1 MGKVFL
7 LAMLAGALAFGALCA
22 PALAQS
28 DSAVDEYQENVP
40 GAGGGPSS
48 NEGGQGGG
56 GAGGG
61 GGSESGGSAGGG
73 AGASL
78 APATADELSEQGS
91 AGSGLS
97 EFTERTGTAPASS
110 QGSAGGQ
117 GSGGA
122 QGSGGGSGGGS
133 DASAGSTSTS
143 SSDDEGFLG
152 GLGDVLSTLL
162 LGTDSG
168 SDSGGLGLLFPIL
181 LIAALL
187 GTVAF
192 LVLHRRRGDAEQ
204 HQG

>member
-7 LAMLAGALAFGALCA
+7 LALLAGALAFGALCA

-61 GGSESGGSAGGG
+61 GGSESGGGSAGGG
-73 AGASL
+73 AGSSL

-117 GSGGA
+117 GSGG
-122 QGSGGGSGGGS
+122 GSGGGS
-133 DASAGSTSTS
+133 DASAGSTSTTA
-143 SSDDEGFLG
+143 SDDEGFFG

-168 SDSGGLGLLFPIL
+168 SDGLGVLFPIL

-192 LVLHRRRGDAEQ
+192 LVLRRRRGDAEQ
-204 HQG
+204 HPG